1 MSPTGGRKTQKS
13 SHREGTDKVSELLAM
28 SKKELKRL
36 EVIQRIEEKNMKQR
50 EAARILKITVRH
62 VKRLLRAY
70 RRSGAEGLVSK
81 RRGKPSNNR
90 LKAEV
95 KQQAIDLIYGHYYDF
110 GPTLAHEKLT
120 EKHGLKLSIETVR
133 QLMITEGIWKP
144 KKAKKLVVHQ
154 MRERRACLGEL
165 VQLDGSPHP
174 WFEERGE
181 TCNLLVFIDDA
192 TGRLLELY
200 FTPGETTFSYFA
212 ATERYLTRYGK
223 PVAFYSDKNSIFKVN
238 IKNALTGS
246 GMTQF
251 GRAMKELDIEIIC
264 ANTPQA
270 KGRVERIMQVLQDRL
285 VKEMRLRDISNIAAA
300 NEYLAEFITDYNARF
315 AVQPRSLHNAHRS
328 LGAKEDLARV
338 FTLQEQRILSKNLTL
353 QYKNVVY
360 QIQTSRPSYAMRK
373 AQVTVCEN
381 NQRKIEILYKGQPLA
396 YTVYQKQQRQA
407 EVVSSKAIDHKL
419 KKPHKPGK
427 DHPWR
432 RYGHHISGKSITK
445 VAHYEPTASSD

>member
-1 MSPTGGRKTQKS
+1 M
-13 SHREGTDKVSELLAM
+13 DKLLTM
-28 SKKELKRL
+28 SKKERTRL
-36 EVIQRIEEKNMKQR
+36 EVIQRVAEKQLKQR
-50 EAARILKITVRH
+50 KAAEVLKVTERH
-62 VKRLLRAY
+62 VRRLLSAY

-81 RRGKPSNNR
+81 RRGKPSNNQ
-90 LKAEV
+90 LKGEV
-95 KQQAIDLIYGHYYDF
+95 KQEAMDLIYSKYHDF

-120 EKHGLKLSIETVR
+120 EQHGLKLSVETVR
-133 QLMITEGIWKP
+133 RLMITEEIWKP
-144 KKAKKLVVHQ
+144 KKAKKDEVHQ
-154 MRERRACLGEL
+154 MRERRACYGEL
-165 VQLDGSPHP
+165 VQLDGSPHR

-181 TCNLLVFIDDA
+181 ACDLLVYIDDA
-192 TGRLLELY
+192 TGQLMELY

-212 ATERYLTRYGK
+212 ATQRYLTRYGK

-270 KGRVERIMQVLQDRL
+270 KGRVERANQVLQDRL

-300 NEYLAEFITDYNARF
+300 NEYAAEFIADYNARF
-315 AVQPRSLHNAHRS
+315 AVQPKSSHNAHRS
-328 LGAKEDLARV
+328 LGSKEDLERI
-338 FTLQEQRILSKNLTL
+338 FTLQEQRTLSKNLTL

-373 AQVTVCEN
+373 AKVTVCEN
-381 NQRKIEILYKGQPLA
+381 SQEKIEIFYKGQPLD
-396 YTVYQKQQRQA
+396 YTIYRKQQRQA
-407 EVVSSKAIDHKL
+407 EVVSSKAIDNKF

-432 RYGHHISGKSITK
+432 RYGHRVSGKSITE
-445 VAHYEPTASSD
+445 VAQHEPTASSD